1 MLRRCL
7 LSPSSGWSA
16 WSLNARCRDNLK
28 SNVSNVENPSCVF
41 MFTHCIYCTVIQV
54 NESTEYLDQQ
64 IKKTRLA
71 SKVTCPWYSLRSEF
85 LLILKECPTRAVSR
99 ASARRQK
106 LVGPVTDETGA
117 VSSHHHWNHE
127 TNASDNSTFAVYTSS
142 GFYRHRSVLLNCIK
156 LFIY

>member
-7 LSPSSGWSA
+7 LPPSSGWSA
-16 WSLNARCRDNLK
+16 WNLNARCHDNLK
-28 SNVSNVENPSCVF
+28 SHVSNVENPSCVF

-71 SKVTCPWYSLRSEF
+71 SKVTCSWYSLRSEF

-99 ASARRQK
+99 ASARRQNSSDRSLTR
-106 LVGPVTDETGA
+106 LVRFLHTTIETMKQTPA
-117 VSSHHHWNHE
+117 TIQLSLCIRAQDFMCTE
-127 TNASDNSTFAVYTSS
+127 VY
-142 GFYRHRSVLLNCIK
+142 Y
-156 LFIY
+156 